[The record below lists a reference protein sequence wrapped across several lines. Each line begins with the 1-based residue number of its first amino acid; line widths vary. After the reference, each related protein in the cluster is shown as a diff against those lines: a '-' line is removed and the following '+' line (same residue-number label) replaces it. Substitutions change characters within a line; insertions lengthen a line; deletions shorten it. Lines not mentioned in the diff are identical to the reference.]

1 MQTFEETVR
10 KRSLVALA
18 TIIGLAL
25 LIGLFWANQNDCDL
39 VGHVERHDCDLG
51 KLNNQ

>member
-25 LIGLFWANQNDCDL
+25 LIACFGLIKTTVIW
-39 VGHVERHDCDLG
+39 
-51 KLNNQ
+51 